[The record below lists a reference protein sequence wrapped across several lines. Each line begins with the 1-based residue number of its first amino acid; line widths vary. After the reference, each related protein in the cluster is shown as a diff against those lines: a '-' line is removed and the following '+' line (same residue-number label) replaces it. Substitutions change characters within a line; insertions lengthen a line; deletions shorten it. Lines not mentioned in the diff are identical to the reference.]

1 MNIQI
6 YESGSY
12 WVIVQGELAEFVR
25 RAIISA
31 VDSSLSREEL
41 LIDKLCQR
49 ISELETQ
56 KLVVLG

>member
-6 YESGSY
+6 YESGNF

-41 LIDKLCQR
+41 LIDKLCLR

>member
-6 YESGSY
+6 YESGNY

-41 LIDKLCQR
+41 LIDKLCLR

>member
-6 YESGSY
+6 YESGNY

>member
-12 WVIVQGELAEFVR
+12 WAIVQGELAEFVR

>member
-6 YESGSY
+6 YESGNF